1 MVHWEVTGAQ
11 LRVTLRSSAL
21 VFLTANVYALIHLLT
36 LFWCDSARLTGS
48 TVNLSFLTLTWAFDS
63 RICKSSYL
71 RDLSGTI
78 GHLVVSRFW
87 RSFFLTSYHLF
98 FHMLNTLLSNY
109 LSSSWPTL
117 STMRSAYALSSHDL
131 RLLLLLGSL
140 IQYSIWR
147 SSTGII
153 HWIIHLI
160 SSNWWLIL
168 VLNCLITSI
177 STLSRFWFIATRSH
191 LTSTLTLPR
200 GRWDSVRCSPIVGWT
215 HVLSTIQVVA
225 GTSIRINGVI
235 TRL

>member
-1 MVHWEVTGAQ
+1 MTGAQ

-21 VFLTANVYALIHLLT
+21 VFLTANVYALIHFLT
-36 LFWCDSARLTGS
+36 LFWGDSARLTGG
-48 TVNLSFLTLTWAFDS
+48 TVNLTFLTLTRAFDS

-71 RDLSGTI
+71 WDLSGTI

-87 RSFFLTSYHLF
+87 RSFFLTSHHLF
-98 FHMLNTLLSNY
+98 FHVLNTLLSNY
-109 LSSSWPTL
+109 LSSSWATL
-117 STMRSAYALSSHDL
+117 STVRSAYALSSYDL

-160 SSNWWLIL
+160 SNWWLIL
-168 VLNCLITSI
+168 VLNCLIASI
-177 STLSRFWFIATRSH
+177 STFSRFWFIATRSH

-200 GRWDSVRCSPIVGWT
+200 CRWDSVSCGPIVGWT
-215 HVLSTIQVVA
+215 YVLSTIQIVA
-225 GTSIRINGVI
+225 GSSIRINGVI